1 MSVQT
6 VSGPVE
12 APALGFTAMHEH
24 LFMLSVGLYDRWP
37 HLLDREA
44 AITDVSGKVTHAMSL
59 GLRTIVD
66 MTTPNMGRDVA
77 LLSEVASRTGI
88 NIVAATGAHPHEPLP
103 LYLRGVVGD
112 ASDGIDPDRHA
123 ELFVHD
129 ILVGMDG
136 TDIRA
141 GIIKT
146 GSDPLVDESNTRLL
160 RGAARAHLRTGV
172 PISTH
177 THAGNRVGLDQQDV
191 FAEEGVDLRN
201 VIIGHC
207 GDSGDLAYLRALAD
221 RGSVLGMDRFGYTM
235 PGRPPVP
242 IVERVRIVAELCR
255 DGYADRMVLSSDSV
269 SWSDVISAEYFA
281 THLPDWNLSFLPR
294 TVVDLL
300 AAAGVDE
307 TDLHQMTC
315 ITPSRIL
322 SAADIS

>member
-1 MSVQT
+1 MSVHT
-6 VSGPVE
+6 VLGPVQV
-12 APALGFTAMHEH
+12 PALGFTAMHEH

-44 AITDVSGKVTHAMSL
+44 AVSDVSAKVSNAMSL
-59 GLRTIVD
+59 GIRTIVD

-77 LLSEVASRTGI
+77 LLSEVARRTGAH
-88 NIVAATGAHPHEPLP
+88 IVAATGAHPHEPLP

-112 ASDGIDPDRHA
+112 ASGGIDPDRHA

-146 GSDPLVDESNTRLL
+146 GSDPIVDESNSRLL
-160 RGAARAHLRTGV
+160 QGAARAHLRTGV

-177 THAGNRVGLDQQDV
+177 THAGNQVGLQQQDV
-191 FAEEGVDLRN
+191 FAEAGVDLRS

-207 GDSGDLAYLRALAD
+207 GDSSDVGYLKALAD

-235 PGRPPVP
+235 PGRPAVP
-242 IVERVRIVAELCR
+242 IAERVSIVAELCR

-269 SWSDVISAEYFA
+269 SWSDVISANYFA
-281 THLPDWNLSFLPR
+281 MHLPDWNLDFLPE
-294 TVVDLL
+294 TVLGLL
-300 AAAGVDE
+300 AAAGVNE
-307 TDLHQMTC
+307 TDLHQMTTV
-315 ITPSRIL
+315 TPSRIL
-322 SAADIS
+322 SPVTVS